1 MPTADDCARRI
12 RELFDADLE
21 EPAGV
26 LHPLAV
32 WQPPEGAAPF
42 ALRTGTKQ
50 TPKSDADRFVL
61 GVARARADAVLT
73 TGRNLRLEPRLT
85 HALWPRR
92 RGGGW
97 DAALAAWRRERLG
110 RPEPRWS
117 LVLTRRGDLDLD
129 HPIFRGPTR
138 GVLFTDES
146 AGREL
151 APWARRVGV
160 EMVTHPSP
168 GPREALAWLRAQ
180 GALGVAVEAGP
191 TTALAL
197 YDAPLAVDEL
207 ILSHFDEPALAV
219 EAQGPA
225 FLEPSRLEALLRPA
239 GAPHSAVEPSGRWSF
254 RRWLRREAGDERE
267 E

>member
-1 MPTADDCARRI
+1 MPTADDCDRRI
-12 RELFDADLE
+12 RELFDADLA

-32 WQPPEGAAPF
+32 WQPPDGTAPLV
-42 ALRTGTKQ
+42 LRTGTEQ

-110 RPEPRWS
+110 RTAPRWS
-117 LVLTRRGDLDLD
+117 LVLTRRGDLDLG
-129 HPIFRGPTR
+129 HPVFRGPTR

-151 APWARRVGV
+151 APRARGAGV
-160 EMVTHPSP
+160 EVVAHPRP
-168 GPREALAWLRAQ
+168 GPRAALAWLRAQ
-180 GALGVAVEAGP
+180 GAVGVAVEAGP
-191 TTALAL
+191 TTARSL

-207 ILSHFDEPALAV
+207 ILSSFDEPALGA

-239 GAPHSAVEPSGRWSF
+239 GPPHSAIEPSGRWSF
-254 RRWLRREAGDERE
+254 RRWLRREGGEQRE